1 MFEQFF
7 TNVDISTFL
16 FLGIACFFAAFVDAI
31 AGGGGLITVP
41 AYLASGLPAHTALGT
56 NKISSSIGTI
66 ASSWKFAT
74 SGKVN
79 WKMVKTMIPFSLIGA
94 FIGVKTV
101 VLIDSKYLYPIA
113 IVLLL
118 IVLVYTL
125 ANKKMGEDNNFL
137 GLNNKNVRNGRIMAI
152 IMGFYDGFFGPG
164 TGSFLIFALIRIFKL
179 DFTNASGNAKILNLA
194 SNLASMCLF
203 IYLGKVN
210 FFYSVPIGI
219 IMIFGAIL
227 GAKMAVTKGTAFIK
241 PMFLIVTT
249 IVLIKMIL
257 ESMLGI
263 DVGGLIKEF
272 FLAITRSF

>member
-1 MFEQFF
+1 MFGEFF
-7 TNVDISTFL
+7 TNVDIGTFI
-16 FLGIACFFAAFVDAI
+16 FLGIACFIAAFIDAV

-41 AYLASGLPAHTALGT
+41 AYLASGLPAHIALGT
-56 NKISSSIGTI
+56 NKVSSSIGTI

-79 WKMVKTMIPFSLIGA
+79 WMMIRKLIPFSFLGA
-94 FIGVKTV
+94 LMGVKTV
-101 VLIDSKYLYPIA
+101 VLINSKYLYPIA

-118 IVLVYTL
+118 LVLIYTL
-125 ANKKMGEDNNFL
+125 INKKMGEENQFK
-137 GLNNKNVRNGRIMAI
+137 GLDKKNTRNGKVMAL

-164 TGSFLIFALIRIFKL
+164 TGSFIIFALIRIFKL
-179 DFTNASGNAKILNLA
+179 DFTNASGNAKFLNLT
-194 SNLASMCLF
+194 SNIASMLLF

-219 IMIFGAIL
+219 IMIFGATL
-227 GAKMAVTKGTAFIK
+227 GAKTAVTKGTAFIK

-263 DVGGLIKEF
+263 DVGGVIKDI
-272 FLAITRSF
+272 FLYIL

>member
-1 MFEQFF
+1 MFEEFI
-7 TNVDISTFL
+7 TNIDIGTFI
-16 FLGIACFFAAFVDAI
+16 FLGIACFIAAFIDAV

-41 AYLASGLPAHTALGT
+41 AYLASGLPAHIALGT
-56 NKISSSIGTI
+56 NKVSSSIGTI

-79 WKMVKTMIPFSLIGA
+79 WTMVKKLISFSFLGA
-94 FIGVKTV
+94 LMGVKTV

-118 IVLVYTL
+118 LVLVYTL
-125 ANKKMGEDNNFL
+125 VNKKMGEENQFR
-137 GLNNKNVRNGRIMAI
+137 GLDKINTRNGRIMAL

-179 DFTNASGNAKILNLA
+179 DFTNASGNAKFLNLT
-194 SNLASMCLF
+194 SNIASMFLF

-219 IMIFGAIL
+219 IMIFGATL
-227 GAKMAVTKGTAFIK
+227 GAKTAVTKGTAFIK

-257 ESMLGI
+257 ESMFGI
-263 DVGGLIKEF
+263 DVGGVIKEI
-272 FLAITRSF
+272 FLTIL